1 MGRRLRFP
9 TIFRGMEKWKHAPE
23 PNFKGRLE
31 LDEDLRELVPF
42 IDWRFFFYAWS
53 VGEKSEA
60 AAALKRDAEAELER
74 LVAEGWTR
82 ARAVLEFV
90 RVERHGDSLDVL
102 APECACGVRHPP
114 VARLHFLRMQEAGE
128 GEPLRSVAD
137 YFSPVEPDWLGM
149 FALSAGLGADER
161 ARAFDAAG
169 DPYRAL
175 LVRTLVVRLTEAFS
189 EKLHRDVM
197 KKWWGYAPDRPFG
210 TRPVPGYPTTPDHS
224 EILTLWR
231 LLRPETIGMQITASR
246 MMQPEA
252 SICGYYVAH
261 PASRYFS
268 ISHIGEDQLRDYAR
282 RKGWPLETARKEL
295 SRLL

>member
-1 MGRRLRFP
+1 
-9 TIFRGMEKWKHAPE
+9 MEKWKHAPE

-31 LDEDLRELVPF
+31 LECEDLRELVPL
-42 IDWRFFFYAWS
+42 IDWRFFFYAWN
-53 VGEKSEA
+53 VGEKSPA
-60 AAALKRDAEAELER
+60 AADLRRDAEAELER
-74 LVAEGWTR
+74 LIAGKWTE
-82 ARAVLEFV
+82 ARAVVSVV
-90 RVERHGDSLDVL
+90 RVRRRGDSLDVL
-102 APECACGVRHPP
+102 APACDCGVQHPP
-114 VARLHFLRMQEAGE
+114 VARLHFLRMQEAKE

-137 YFSPVEPDWLGM
+137 YFSPFEDDWLGM
-149 FALSAGLGADER
+149 FALSAGLGAD
-161 ARAFDAAG
+161 AHAKAFDAAG

-231 LLRPETIGMQITASR
+231 LLRPETIGMQMTASR
-246 MMQPEA
+246 MMLPEA
-252 SICGYYVAH
+252 SICGYYVPH

-268 ISHIGEDQLRDYAR
+268 ISHIGMDQLEDYAR
-282 RKGWPLETARKEL
+282 RKGWTLDTAKKEL
-295 SRLL
+295 ARIL